1 MQKSKLEKHELRQL
15 LEAKNSEGLRKRFSQ
30 TDPADAAD
38 LMEELDPE
46 DIERVFSS
54 LDDETA
60 SDVIVEMEPE
70 NIDEVMEKLPPEKIA
85 RIVSEMAPDDAT
97 DFLRELDPEEQKS
110 VWDLLNGEIK
120 EELKSLLGYDDDS
133 AGGIMTPELCAVN
146 GTATV
151 QQAIDALGKEEFSD
165 PIFVIFVIDDE
176 RKLSG
181 CVNISTLIT
190 KPRNVLIKDIA
201 TPVPIVAAVDDDQ
214 EKIANNFRKYD
225 LHVMPVVDKDN
236 RLIGRI
242 TADDVMDV
250 MHEEASEDLAR
261 MAGAPD
267 IEQNED
273 SPFKIVKLRLPWLMI
288 TLISGMLVSLI
299 VNKIISLNSAI
310 GLAAFVPA
318 ILGMGGNTGI
328 QASIVTIR
336 SIALGEIGFNKL
348 FKVLFREIFVG
359 FIMGLVCGI
368 IIGLTVFTAISVF
381 HTGGDMGHSPLRLS
395 FIVGGSMCT
404 AMTFA
409 AVSGSMFP
417 IFLNQLKIDPAVASG
432 PFISTGND
440 LSASLIYMLMC
451 YILLSI

>member
-1 MQKSKLEKHELRQL
+1 MHQHRLEKDELRQL
-15 LEAKNSEGLRKRFSQ
+15 LEAKNSDGLKKRLSQ

-38 LMEELDPE
+38 LMEELEPE
-46 DIERVFSS
+46 DIEKVFSS
-54 LDDETA
+54 LDDEMA

-70 NIDEVMEKLPPEKIA
+70 DIDDVVEKMPPEKIA

-97 DFLRELDPEEQKS
+97 DFLRDLDPDEQKA
-110 VWDLLNGEIK
+110 VWELLDGEIK
-120 EELKSLLGYDDDS
+120 EELKNLLGYEDDS

-151 QQAIDALGKEEFSD
+151 QQAIDAIGKEEFSD
-165 PIFVIFVIDDE
+165 PIFVVFVIDDD

-181 CVNISTLIT
+181 YINISELIT
-190 KPRNVLIKDIA
+190 KPRNILMKELA
-201 TPVPIVAAVDDDQ
+201 HPVPATAAVDDDQ
-214 EKIANNFRKYD
+214 EKIANKFRKYD

-267 IEQNED
+267 IEHNED

-288 TLISGMLVSLI
+288 TLVSGMLVSFI
-299 VNKIISLNSAI
+299 VNKIIGLNSAI
-310 GLAAFVPA
+310 GLAAFVPV

-328 QASIVTIR
+328 QASIVTVR
-336 SIALGEIGFNKL
+336 SIALGEIGFTKL
-348 FKVLFREIFVG
+348 LKVLFREIFVG
-359 FIMGLVCGI
+359 FTMGLSCGI
-368 IIGLTVFTAISVF
+368 LIGFMVFAAISLF
-381 HTGGDMGHSPLRLS
+381 HTGSDIGHSPLRLS
-395 FIVGGSMCT
+395 FIVGASMCA